1 METQDSTIKKKLLF
15 TLGCSFTEG
24 DGAYPEEPF
33 FEPLG
38 ISLDCNEREKYH
50 GSVLQNKLRN
60 DNASYFHQNGWAPQ
74 LVKKL
79 GYDKLINVG
88 KCASSTSYQVKLLF
102 DKYWNF
108 PFHHYETLMIIYLT
122 NASRFSFYSG
132 GAPATFMAGNPNR
145 PNSLSGR
152 YAKIIQD
159 HRLDEILEQIH
170 HVKSL
175 ESFCKSK
182 GITLKVMS
190 YYLAEDVIMKR
201 IYHTDV
207 YMDSKKWDPLPF
219 KHPGNTRNKTNWD
232 SNYHSP
238 ICYHPNREGYRLM
251 TERIYE
257 KIKESYPELIRT
269 DGFNDKPEIIWDGD
283 WGNFP
288 NIIDNRT
295 EFDHEGLAPGEAEHY
310 DKTGKPFM

>member
-15 TLGCSFTEG
+15 TLGCSLTEG
-24 DGAYPEEPF
+24 DGAYPDEPF

-38 ISLDCNEREKYH
+38 IPLDCSERLKYH
-50 GSVLQNKLRN
+50 GSDIQIKLSSENRT
-60 DNASYFHQNGWAPQ
+60 YFRQNGWPAQ

-132 GAPATFMAGNPNR
+132 GAPATFMSGDPKNPYT
-145 PNSLSGR
+145 LSGR
-152 YAKIIQD
+152 YARIVQD
-159 HRLDEILEQIH
+159 CRIDEILEQIH

-190 YYLAEDVIMKR
+190 NIPHEDVDMKK
-201 IYHTDV
+201 IYHTDA
-207 YMDSKKWDPLPF
+207 YMDPKVWDPLPF
-219 KHPGNTRNKTNWD
+219 KHSGHHDNWD
-232 SNYHSP
+232 TTYHSP
-238 ICYHPNREGYRLM
+238 ICFHPNREGYRLM
-251 TERIYE
+251 TENVFN
-257 KIKESYPELIRT
+257 KIKELHPYLIRNEK
-269 DGFNDKPEIIWDGD
+269 DFNSSPEIIWDGD
-283 WGNFP
+283 VFNFP
-288 NIIDNRT
+288 NIIHNRT
-295 EFDHEGLAPGEAEHY
+295 EFDHQGLAPGEAEHY
-310 DKTGKPFM
+310 NKTGKPFI